1 MTPPIPT
8 IPLVLPAIPLTPG
21 FLIAA
26 AASLVGVREEGGTNR
41 GQMIDLFLRG
51 VNRQPGEPW
60 CAAFVHH
67 VGYWSHFA
75 SGAKR
80 SGWPLPPTASC
91 KALAQYAR
99 EQQVLRKE
107 PHDGDVFLLWHAPIA
122 QFAHTGIVERVRDL
136 GAMEG
141 GTEWFDCDT
150 IEGNSDAGDS
160 RDGDGATT
168 GVVRRVRRFYATEPK
183 GDRFIRWADLDRRG
197 VAGQPLQTVSTPPT
211 SARVA

>member
-1 MTPPIPT
+1 MT
-8 IPLVLPAIPLTPG
+8 PLTPT

-26 AASLVGVREEGGTNR
+26 ASSLVGLSDEGGTNR
-41 GQMIDLFLRG
+41 GPMIDLFLRE
-51 VNRQPGEPW
+51 VNRRPGEPW

-75 SGAKR
+75 SFVKR
-80 SGWPLPPTASC
+80 SSWPLPSTASC
-91 KALAQYAR
+91 HALGEYAKAR
-99 EQQVLRKE
+99 GVLLEE
-107 PHDGDVFLLWHAPIA
+107 PHDGDVFLLWHAPIT
-122 QFAHTGIVERVRDL
+122 QFAHAGIVERVRDR
-136 GAMEG
+136 GAMAG

-168 GVVRRVRRFYATEPK
+168 GVVRRVRRFYPTA

-197 VAGQPLQTVSTPPT
+197 LAGDPLATVRT
-211 SARVA
+211 SERVA